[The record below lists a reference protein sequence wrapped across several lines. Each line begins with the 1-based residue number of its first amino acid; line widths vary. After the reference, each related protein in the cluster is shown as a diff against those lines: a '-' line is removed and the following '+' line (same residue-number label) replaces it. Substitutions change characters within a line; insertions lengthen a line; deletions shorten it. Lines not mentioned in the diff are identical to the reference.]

1 MLQLRRGAGGDDG
14 LGGISTAMCQEIE
27 ASSRRWSDEP
37 GFTLV
42 ELSIVVTIIAVLVSI
57 AIPAFLG
64 VRRHGQDRAA
74 QSSLRTAYTNA
85 KVLFTDDQDYRDAT
99 AAALQ
104 GAESSLRFVERN
116 RESAGPDVISVNPV
130 SAVQWVAV
138 AKSESGT
145 CFALVASVTDA
156 ATRYGRSTN
165 GTCRAIAGWAQTAS
179 DLSW

>member
-1 MLQLRRGAGGDDG
+1 M
-14 LGGISTAMCQEIE
+14 STAMCQEI
-27 ASSRRWSDEP
+27 APPSRWRRDER

-74 QSSLRTAYTNA
+74 QSNLRTAYTNA
-85 KVLFTDDQDYRDAT
+85 KVLYTDEQDYRDVT
-99 AAALQ
+99 APALE
-104 GAESSLRFVERN
+104 GTEPSLRFVERN
-116 RESAGPDVISVNPV
+116 RESADPDVISVNPV

-138 AKSESGT
+138 ARSESGT
-145 CFALVASVTDA
+145 CFVLVASVTDA
-156 ATRYGRSTN
+156 GTRYGRSEN